1 MALSVTP
8 TRGTVHG
15 PGIHEGPQKPWHQD
29 QYGRTWPGS
38 GQHLRRK
45 AMAEAVKYEE
55 VYLKEYRTPLETR
68 ISLGLFFWH
77 YNNER
82 PYQRLDDRT
91 SCEVY
96 SLSRIESTS
105 QYLRT
110 AGPITLFSPPGDP
123 KSGKHRIFT
132 ESVHRSMA
140 GKRGNWTEE
149 RGSWRERN
157 LET

>member
-29 QYGRTWPGS
+29 QYGCTWSGS

-68 ISLGLFFWH
+68 ISLGSFFWH

-82 PYQRLDDRT
+82 PYQSLDDRT

-105 QYLRT
+105 QCLRT
-110 AGPITLFSPPGDP
+110 AGPITLFSPPGGP
-123 KSGKHRIFT
+123 KSGERRK
-132 ESVHRSMA
+132 
-140 GKRGNWTEE
+140 KGNAVFGGFYEKG
-149 RGSWRERN
+149 RRRD
-157 LET
+157 